1 MNLAAVNSAFPSRR
15 PLSGALFWTAVGLL
29 LVWMGYVQV
38 TSVRLENQTWDE
50 GFHLAAGYAY
60 LRTGDYRMRTENP
73 PLGKLLNSL
82 PLLLLNPDPH
92 TDDPVWQ
99 VPDRMRF
106 GRVFLYHNRLL
117 ADAILF
123 PARVVTIFLSLVLA
137 LAVALWARRQFG
149 AGVAL
154 LACFLCCLDPNL
166 IAHGRYVTSD
176 VIATLFIFL
185 ACAAWTEFLNSRR
198 KRALV
203 AAGIVLGLALAS
215 KFTALTLLPVFA
227 LLYLI
232 RWWQR
237 AEGLS
242 ARHLVTSLLLA
253 GMIGALVIG
262 VVYAPDTVRLFTHP
276 PPPVERFADRGGLSG
291 QLLSIIPFVKHL
303 PAHPYLLDLLDFAEH
318 VRTGHEAYLLGQL
331 RRHGWWHYFLVAFA
345 VKTPLAVLLL
355 TAGAAVAGV
364 GFLFRKRLLERL
376 RAAPPQ
382 WTMVIV
388 PPLVLF
394 GVAMSGGHNLGLRHI
409 LPVYPFLF
417 IAVSAAVLG
426 LASGRR
432 RALVAGLLVV
442 VVSLEILES
451 VKIHPHYLAFFNLA
465 AGGPE
470 AGPRYLVDSNIDWGQ
485 DLKKLK
491 AYMLAHELP
500 YVCLCYFG
508 NASVRYYKVRERNI
522 PGAQDL
528 EGRANLDC
536 VVAIS
541 ATPLQGVYVAA
552 NMYRWL
558 RELQPTARIGYSIY
572 VYDLRKRR

>member
-1 MNLAAVNSAFPSRR
+1 MDFQAASSAFTSRR
-15 PLSGALFWTAVGLL
+15 PLSGALFWITVILL
-29 LVWMGYVQV
+29 LVRMGYVQV
-38 TSVRLENQTWDE
+38 SSARLENQTWDE

-73 PLGKLLNSL
+73 PLGKLLNAL
-82 PLLLLNPDPH
+82 PLLILNPDPH
-92 TDDPVWQ
+92 TDDPAWLR
-99 VPDRMRF
+99 PDRIAF
-106 GRVFLYHNRLL
+106 GRIFLYRNRLL
-117 ADAILF
+117 ADTILF
-123 PARVVTIFLSLVLA
+123 PARVVTILLSLGLA
-137 LAVALWARRQFG
+137 LAVALWTRRQFG
-149 AGVAL
+149 AGAAL

-185 ACAAWTEFLNSRR
+185 ACAAWTAFLNSRR

-215 KFTALTLLPVFA
+215 KFTALALLPVFV

-253 GMIGALVIG
+253 GVIGAAVIG
-262 VVYAPDTVRLFTHP
+262 VVYAPDTVRLFTNP
-276 PPPVERFADRGGLSG
+276 PPRVDRFADRGGFSS
-291 QLLSIIPFVKHL
+291 QLLGTIPFVKRL
-303 PAHPYLLDLLDFAEH
+303 PAHPYLLDLLDFAGH
-318 VRTGHEAYLLGQL
+318 VRTGHEAYLLGRIRQ
-331 RRHGWWHYFLVAFA
+331 HGWWYYFLVAFA

-355 TAGAAVAGV
+355 AAVAAVAGV

-376 RAAPPQ
+376 RAVPPQ
-382 WTMVIV
+382 WAAVIV
-388 PPLVLF
+388 PPLALF

-417 IAVSAAVLG
+417 IAVSAAALS
-426 LASGRR
+426 LAAGRR
-432 RALVAGLLVV
+432 RLLVGGLLVAV
-442 VVSLEILES
+442 LSLEILES

-500 YVCLCYFG
+500 DVCLCYFG
-508 NASVRYYKVRERNI
+508 NANVHYYKVRERSV
-522 PGAQDL
+522 PETQDL
-528 EGRANLDC
+528 AGRASLDC
-536 VVAIS
+536 VVAVS
-541 ATPLQGVYVAA
+541 ATPLQGVYVPAEW
-552 NMYRWL
+552 YRWL

-572 VYDLRKRR
+572 VYDFRKRR